1 MTVSITEH
9 IIRNNQAIK
18 PQEQT
23 KRNKQVMKK
32 TRKTKHFYSLNNSAG
47 QPVNIDLNNYRVE
60 CVKTGQRK
68 QFYHK
73 YLFNMIVRKYE
84 GNIDLFR
91 TTYVSRAAAPD
102 KNQRRAEQ
110 LQDRISRL
118 YVQISNLKGELAD
131 AQLNRESFPLAN
143 K

>member
-1 MTVSITEH
+1 
-9 IIRNNQAIK
+9 
-18 PQEQT
+18 
-23 KRNKQVMKK
+23 MKK
-32 TRKTKHFYSLNNSAG
+32 TSKAKHFYSLNNSSGA
-47 QPVNIDLNNYRVE
+47 PVNIDLNNYRVE

-73 YLFNMIVRKYE
+73 YLFNLISRKYE

-102 KNQRRAEQ
+102 KTERRAQQ
-110 LQDRISRL
+110 LQMRISRL